1 MAANEEASSAWPDPP
16 YFYTHFTEENLSA
29 LRAHRQLLSL
39 GTNDP
44 IPKETLPRDS
54 PLQFLIPPPPAT
66 GDWWCFTDQWSVE
79 ERNVDLE
86 YAGIDTLY
94 EREAEGPSGAQR
106 LVELRRLSKSLLLN
120 FLELCGLMSLNPQL
134 FGVKLKAIE
143 TILFNM
149 HHLINQYRP
158 HQARETLCMMME
170 EQLQRVRKETEDNW
184 EATRRVNEALVKAS
198 AIADQVREEEMRE
211 PVEAE
216 RDKEVIKKEKARK
229 RDAQGWR
236 LIAESI

>member
-29 LRAHRQLLSL
+29 LRAHRQLLNL

-44 IPKETLPRDS
+44 IPKESLPRDS

-66 GDWWCFTDQWSVE
+66 GDWWSFTDQWSVE

-86 YAGIDTLY
+86 YAGIETLY
-94 EREAEGPSGAQR
+94 DQEVEGPSGAQR

-134 FGVKLKAIE
+134 VSTYA
-143 TILFNM
+143 
-149 HHLINQYRP
+149 QY
-158 HQARETLCMMME
+158 
-170 EQLQRVRKETEDNW
+170 
-184 EATRRVNEALVKAS
+184 
-198 AIADQVREEEMRE
+198 
-211 PVEAE
+211 
-216 RDKEVIKKEKARK
+216 
-229 RDAQGWR
+229 
-236 LIAESI
+236 